1 MFIAEPSVEPACTKH
16 FVRLT
21 KEWRFG
27 CDYKLETRTIYISSL
42 YDPICYVQIIC
53 DLNHEYMHFLLH
65 AFVHFVACWK
75 FDNIATLN
83 SDLYNITSTD
93 WINFTRAQRWIKKVY
108 RRQDL
113 IRPTKRIPS
122 IT

>member
-1 MFIAEPSVEPACTKH
+1 MLIAEPSVEPGCTKH

-27 CDYKLETRTIYISSL
+27 CDYKLETKTIYIGSL
-42 YDPICYVQIIC
+42 YDPICYEQIIS

-65 AFVHFVACWK
+65 VFVHFVACWK

-83 SDLYNITSTD
+83 SILYNITGID
-93 WINFTRAQRWIKKVY
+93 WINFARSQKWIKKAY
-108 RRQDL
+108 RGWGL
-113 IRPTKRIPS
+113 IRPTS
-122 IT
+122 